1 MATITHKLTLS
12 TTDFNLVGDIKVRQA
27 DDETQV
33 FDVVILE
40 HGLIKNFDGL
50 KPFFCLMA
58 KEVSGQGVSEEPVE
72 IYDGMKGTLKYVV
85 SANAMQMVG
94 RNEAYFSFRKE
105 NASGRWVEQ
114 FSTRSFNYIVEK
126 SIYTQP
132 FKDSNYW
139 FTFSEML
146 RRFREFQK
154 EGTESWEDF
163 VNQNKEIIESID
175 PGGKVLTMMGTLSTF
190 RTQEDNIID
199 KMKNEFME
207 RSLNPKRF
215 GAIGDGESHP
225 LSEMFETL
233 EEAKEEFPF
242 ANSLNNE
249 IDWAVIQKCIYTAQE
264 SQLRLTI
271 PRGTYIFDNTL
282 NFQTPGNQAPLK
294 ISGETG
300 KASFFRRTNIVVFK
314 PSNNLVGN
322 IVYACGHGLEME
334 NITID
339 AEGKAVTGMMIDRG
353 FELVMRNVRIVNCF
367 SNGLIANNLS
377 NAYLHNVN
385 VDLCGNDGDGVG
397 IFKPA
402 VSIGGKD
409 VVNVSEKVSNS
420 VLIDFMHIERS
431 RSAAL
436 HVGVGGGNADKAEF
450 ITFNKLHIEQTIDNT
465 VLGSHPVRTVV
476 QVGNVRGCDFISPFI
491 YGGGGTLLGI
501 NQQNPIGTDLDS
513 NSVNIIAGVI
523 KGLTK
528 DGATTPDTPPRL
540 VNVVNA
546 GFVNFTGTVL
556 SHVLEG
562 GTHLT
567 IGGGATSVNYETIK
581 INDNIGAKANIVD
594 VNGFGKKIP
603 TIDDAVKAA
612 GKNSLYIQSTN
623 GLGVFKNNNGINKAL
638 IGGVESLTDVN
649 AMRGSVYE
657 RSSDNELAY
666 KDISGNIK
674 EITKIP
680 TFADANNPAPK
691 NSIYIESTTG
701 KLRFKDGNSVN
712 HDLY

>member
-1 MATITHKLTLS
+1 MSDKIEHIQASDTLNAGRDKINKFAIDPS
-12 TTDFNLVGDIKVRQA
+12 LRA
-27 DDETQV
+27 
-33 FDVVILE
+33 
-40 HGLIKNFDGL
+40 
-50 KPFFCLMA
+50 
-58 KEVSGQGVSEEPVE
+58 EEN
-72 IYDGMKGTLKYVV
+72 
-85 SANAMQMVG
+85 SANAVNKSQIAEKIS
-94 RNEAYFSFRKE
+94 NEAVDIANSVQE
-105 NASGRWVEQ
+105 QLNQTIIEGDSSVEAAQ
-114 FSTRSFNYIVEK
+114 ARVDADGK
-126 SIYTQP
+126 IYTTL
-132 FKDSNYW
+132 KERIDKNLGKNSI
-139 FTFSEML
+139 
-146 RRFREFQK
+146 FRENDQTIMEKLAF
-154 EGTESWEDF
+154 EAE
-163 VNQNKEIIESID
+163 
-175 PGGKVLTMMGTLSTF
+175 
-190 RTQEDNIID
+190 
-199 KMKNEFME
+199 E
-207 RSLNPKRF
+207 RSINPKRY
-215 GAIGDGESHP
+215 GAIGDGSSHP
-225 LSEMFETL
+225 LSEMFSSLQEAQTVFPHVASL
-233 EEAKEEFPF
+233 E
-242 ANSLNNE
+242 NE
-249 IDWAVIQKCIYTAQE
+249 IDWAVIQNCIYIAQE
-264 SQLRLTI
+264 TQRRITI
-271 PRGTYIFDNTL
+271 PRGIYVLDNTL
-282 NFQTPGNQAPLK
+282 NLQTSGNQAPLK
-294 ISGETG
+294 VSGETG
-300 KASFFRRTNIVVFK
+300 KGSFFRRTNITVFK
-314 PSNNLVGN
+314 PTSTLIGN
-322 IVYACGHGLEME
+322 VLYACGHGLEIE

-339 AEGKAVTGMMIDRG
+339 AESKAVTGFMIDRG
-353 FELVMRNVRIVNCF
+353 FELVMKNIRIVDCF

-397 IFKPA
+397 NFKPA
-402 VSIGGKD
+402 VTVGGKD
-409 VVNVSEKVSNS
+409 VTNVNEKVSNS

-436 HVGVGGGNADKAEF
+436 HVAVGGGSTDKAEF
-450 ITFNKLHIEQTIDNT
+450 LTFNKLHIEQTIDNT
-465 VLGSHPVRTVV
+465 NLDKYPLRSVV

-501 NQQNPIGTDLDS
+501 NQQNTIGTDLDN

-528 DGATTPDTPPRL
+528 NGATTADTPSKL
-540 VNVVNA
+540 VNVSNA
-546 GFVNFTGTVL
+546 GFVNFTGTIL

-680 TFADANNPAPK
+680 AFADANNPAPK